1 MTFLRRPKHAS
12 RRGFSLIEVLVAMSI
27 VGVLALAGMSA
38 MYFNR
43 IQNYK
48 DKERS
53 LMLDFAMHYLEI
65 VKGQPFSELKTGNAI
80 NTLYNGTASSPDI
93 RIPTTTN
100 WFSLLGAS
108 YTGFH
113 PELTWLTPRNPE
125 MSVKLT
131 TTQVNA
137 EDHTKLLQ
145 IELRWDAPLKQGL
158 KQTARMDMARF
169 KDL

>member
-1 MTFLRRPKHAS
+1 MTIFRQSKTTS
-12 RRGFSLIEVLVAMSI
+12 RGGFTLVEVLVAMTI

-48 DKERS
+48 DKERG
-53 LMLDFAMHYLEI
+53 LILDFAMHYLETI
-65 VKGQPFSELKTGNAI
+65 KGLPFVDLKAGSPINALYTGS
-80 NTLYNGTASSPDI
+80 GGSPNI
-93 RIPTTTN
+93 SIPSNTN
-100 WFSLLGAS
+100 WVSLLGANFTS
-108 YTGFH
+108 FH
-113 PELTWLTPRNPE
+113 PELAWLTPRNPE

-137 EDHTKLLQ
+137 EDHTKLVQ
-145 IELRWDAPLKQGL
+145 VEFRWDAPLGQGI